1 VTPWWWSAASVR
13 ARLTA
18 WYMAAL
24 SLLLVVYAAATYL
37 TVRNEFL
44 ERETGGAAVQVDEQ
58 LDEIREVLIVGLP
71 IVVGL
76 SGIAGYVL
84 AGRAL
89 APVEA
94 SFEQLKRFTADASH
108 ELRTPLSVLRG
119 VGESELRQTRTAEE
133 YKDAIGSMLEEVD
146 RLTKLVETLLRL
158 SQADAGAIP
167 VALERV
173 DLGELVRDVV
183 SSLAILAEERRQHLR
198 VDAAGGIGVLADRLM
213 LREAIANVVDNA
225 IKYGG
230 EASPVDVRVRAAGG
244 HATLAVTDSGP
255 GIAPEHRGKVFDRF
269 YRIDEARSRDAGGT
283 GLGLSIAK
291 WAVEANGGRVSVDAA
306 TGGGSVFTIVLPLA
320 SR

>member
-1 VTPWWWSAASVR
+1 VTAWWSAASVR
-13 ARLTA
+13 ARLTVR
-18 WYMAAL
+18 YMAAL
-24 SLLLVVYAAATYL
+24 ALLLVVYAAATYF

-44 ERETGGAAVQVDEQ
+44 ERQSGGAAAEVDEQ
-58 LDEIREVLIVGLP
+58 LDEIREVLIFGLP

-119 VGESELRQTRTAEE
+119 IGESELREARTTAE

-158 SQADAGAIP
+158 SQADAGTIP
-167 VALERV
+167 VERERV

-183 SSLAILAEERRQHLR
+183 SSLAILAEERRQQLS
-198 VDAAGGIGVLADRLM
+198 VDAAGGRISVLADRLM

-230 EASPVDVRVRAAGG
+230 EASAVDVRVRAAGG

-255 GIAPEHRGKVFDRF
+255 GIAAEHRDRVFDRF
-269 YRIDEARSRDAGGT
+269 YRVDEGRSRDAGGT

-291 WAVEANGGRVSVDAA
+291 WAIEANGGRISVDAA

-320 SR
+320 S

>member
-1 VTPWWWSAASVR
+1 MTPWWSAGSVR
-13 ARLTA
+13 VRLTA

-24 SLLLVVYAAATYL
+24 SLLLVLYAAATYF
-37 TVRNEFL
+37 TVRDEFL
-44 ERETGGAAVQVDEQ
+44 ERQTGGAAVEVDEQ
-58 LDEIREVLIVGLP
+58 LEEIRDVLIVGLP
-71 IVVGL
+71 LVVGL

-119 VGESELRQTRTAEE
+119 IGESELRETRTAEE

-167 VALERV
+167 IARERIDLVEVA
-173 DLGELVRDVV
+173 RDVV
-183 SSLAILAEERRQHLR
+183 SSLGILAEERRQQLT
-198 VDAAGGIGVLADRLM
+198 VDAAGGGVGVLADRLM
-213 LREAIANVVDNA
+213 LREAIANVIDNA
-225 IKYGG
+225 IKYGR
-230 EASPVDVRVRAAGG
+230 EASAVDVRVRAAGG
-244 HATLAVTDSGP
+244 QATLAVTDNGP
-255 GIAPEHRGKVFDRF
+255 GITAEHRERVFDRF
-269 YRIDEARSRDAGGT
+269 YRVDEARSRDAGGS

-291 WAVEANGGRVSVDAA
+291 WAIEANGGRISVDAA

-320 SR
+320 HP

>member
-1 VTPWWWSAASVR
+1 VR
-13 ARLTA
+13 D
-18 WYMAAL
+18 
-24 SLLLVVYAAATYL
+24 
-37 TVRNEFL
+37 EFL
-44 ERETGGAAVQVDEQ
+44 ERQTGGAAVEVDEQ

-71 IVVGL
+71 LVVGL

-119 VGESELRQTRTAEE
+119 IGESELRETRTAEE

-167 VALERV
+167 IARERIDLAEVA
-173 DLGELVRDVV
+173 RDVV
-183 SSLAILAEERRQHLR
+183 SSLGILAEERRQQLT
-198 VDAAGGIGVLADRLM
+198 VEAAGGGVGVLADRLM
-213 LREAIANVVDNA
+213 LREAIANVIDNA
-225 IKYGG
+225 IKYGR
-230 EASPVDVRVRAAGG
+230 EASTVDVRVRAAGG
-244 HATLAVTDSGP
+244 QATLAVTDNGP
-255 GIAPEHRGKVFDRF
+255 GITAEHRERVFDRF
-269 YRIDEARSRDAGGT
+269 YRIDEARSRDAGGS

-291 WAVEANGGRVSVDAA
+291 WAIEANGGRISVDAA
-306 TGGGSVFTIVLPLA
+306 PGGGSVFTIVLPLA
-320 SR
+320 HP